1 MPPIKLYVLMMAFL
15 RVLFATLCIVAGM
28 IAVGYLVKLLG
39 INQSLTIPLSI
50 ITGICGFVFGIY
62 WTMTYLVKSGYT
74 TKK

>member
-1 MPPIKLYVLMMAFL
+1 MMAFL
-15 RVLFATLCIVAGM
+15 RVLFATLCIVASM